1 MAVHKIVQKDQK
13 NYGGDRAPK
22 KSLASKGWSGKSKL
36 EQTGAGSRNS
46 YFLPVREIREPF
58 QLFHMASPTRQEP
71 LEDALLLLAASVS
84 TPAARHACASACVPR
99 RPDAPSPEC
108 FVCQHVRPSLPV
120 LIENCVDHWPALRA
134 WSHVHLRGVLGDTMV
149 HVALT
154 PDGLADAVSQSA
166 CLPNGE
172 QCFARPCEVCM
183 PFCRFVDTIERP
195 LRDEQGRFLRPV
207 HYASHQNSSLET
219 EFAPLLADIEKSL
232 PWADEAFGGLPVAT
246 NLWSEMPS
254 RVERHTT
261 MLS

>member
-1 MAVHKIVQKDQK
+1 
-13 NYGGDRAPK
+13 
-22 KSLASKGWSGKSKL
+22 
-36 EQTGAGSRNS
+36 
-46 YFLPVREIREPF
+46 
-58 QLFHMASPTRQEP
+58 MASPTWQEP

-108 FVCQHVRPSLPV
+108 FVRQHVRPSLPV
-120 LIENCVDHWPALRA
+120 LIENCVDHWPALRT
-134 WSHVHLRGVLGDTMV
+134 WSHAHLRGVLGDTMV

-232 PWADEAFGGLPVAT
+232 PWADEAFGGRPVAT